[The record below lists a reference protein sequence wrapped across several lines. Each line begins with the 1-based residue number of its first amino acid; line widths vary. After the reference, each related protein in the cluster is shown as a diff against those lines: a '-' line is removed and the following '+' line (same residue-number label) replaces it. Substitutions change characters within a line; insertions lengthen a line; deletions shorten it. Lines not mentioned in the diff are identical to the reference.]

1 MSTTHIVIIGS
12 LLIGGLVLTLM
23 LTPLSIRLAHRWGV
37 IDTPGG
43 RKVHQTPTP
52 RFGGA
57 AIFAAI
63 ALVSL
68 VAIPASDVLIGSF
81 AMRWPF
87 FVSVATGATLIFAV
101 GIYDDVRNAPI
112 ALRFGTE
119 FLAASI
125 VVFGGGVQ
133 IQTIGLPFAGLVELG
148 ALSIPLTLFWIVGVT
163 NALNIIDGLD
173 GLAGG
178 ISLIAC
184 IIVFVVAAVS
194 QQFLPMAAL
203 ALLIGCILGFL
214 RYNAHPARIFL
225 GDSGALLLGFLLAVI
240 AVDCSLKRSTG
251 LALLIA
257 LQILALPVLDTLYSM
272 SRRMVADVRKR
283 GRFSSDAIK
292 AMFVADRQHIHHR
305 LLDSGHSQVRT
316 VWILYML
323 SFSLGGLGLLSALV
337 LDDLIA
343 ALSLLVGFILFMTT
357 RHVIASTPETATNKR
372 ST

>member
-1 MSTTHIVIIGS
+1 MSNTHILIISG
-12 LLIGGLVLTLM
+12 LLVSGLLLTLIF
-23 LTPLSIRLAHRWGV
+23 TPLSIRLARHWD
-37 IDTPGG
+37 IMDAPGG
-43 RKVHQTPTP
+43 RKVHANPTP

-57 AIFAAI
+57 AIFATI

-68 VAIPASDVLIGSF
+68 TAIPASEVLSGSF

-87 FVSVATGATLIFAV
+87 FVSIAIGATMVFAV
-101 GIYDDVRNAPI
+101 GILDDVRNANI
-112 ALRFGTE
+112 GLRLGTE
-119 FLAASI
+119 LAAAAV
-125 VVFGGGVQ
+125 VVFAGGVQ
-133 IQTIGLPFAGLVELG
+133 IQTIGLPFVGIVELG
-148 ALSIPLTLFWIVGVT
+148 VWATPLTLFWIVGVT

-203 ALLIGCILGFL
+203 ALLIGCIMGFL
-214 RYNAHPARIFL
+214 RYNAHPAKIFL

-272 SRRMVADVRKR
+272 SRRMIADVRER
-283 GRFSSDAIK
+283 GHFSSAAIK
-292 AMFVADRQHIHHR
+292 AMFIADRQHIHHR

-323 SFSLGGLGLLSALV
+323 SFALGGLGLLSALL
-337 LDDLIA
+337 LDEIIA
-343 ALSLLVGFILFMTT
+343 VLSLVVGFLLFMAT
-357 RHVIASTPETATNKR
+357 RHVIAAPPETESGRA
-372 ST
+372 